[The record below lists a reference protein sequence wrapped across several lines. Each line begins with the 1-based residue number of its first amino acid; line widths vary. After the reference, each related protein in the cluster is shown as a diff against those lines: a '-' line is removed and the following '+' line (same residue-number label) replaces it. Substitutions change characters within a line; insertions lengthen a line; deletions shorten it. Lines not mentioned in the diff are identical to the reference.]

1 MKTLLREHNNYGGS
15 FRINSKSTQWE
26 LITLDVQERCVSLRL
41 LGLGQ
46 SRAPLSLGSGF
57 ASAPLPQRFCPHC
70 HGFAPGFAGL
80 WVPRRLRCAFCPVCI
95 WIDVTYPVTGLSLQP
110 SCGFHLNTRALPVR
124 TGFKLWFPHLL
135 EV

>member
-46 SRAPLSLGSGF
+46 RRAPLSLGSGF
-57 ASAPLPQRFCPHC
+57 ASAPLPQRFSHTAMDLP
-70 HGFAPGFAGL
+70 L
-80 WVPRRLRCAFCPVCI
+80 
-95 WIDVTYPVTGLSLQP
+95 
-110 SCGFHLNTRALPVR
+110 ALPGSGSHAVCAVHFAQFVS
-124 TGFKLWFPHLL
+124 G
-135 EV
+135 